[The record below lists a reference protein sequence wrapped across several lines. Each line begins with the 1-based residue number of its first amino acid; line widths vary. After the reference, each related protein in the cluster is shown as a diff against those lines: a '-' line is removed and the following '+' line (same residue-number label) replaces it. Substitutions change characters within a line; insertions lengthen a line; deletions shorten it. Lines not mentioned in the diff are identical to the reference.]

1 MIEFRDV
8 SKVFRTP
15 NSRKVV
21 LDRFSLSIPTGTRVA
36 LLGRN
41 GAGKSTMI
49 GMVAG
54 TVRQDRGQILRR
66 GSVSWP
72 LGFSGSFAPEMTGA
86 QNTRFVARIYGM
98 DTDELLEYV
107 EEFADLGDFINM
119 PVRVYSSGMRARLA
133 FGLSMGINFDWYLVD
148 EITAV
153 GDAAFREKSMGAFRR
168 KLDRAGL
175 FMVSHAMPTL
185 RDFCSSGLLLDEG
198 QATYFPVLE
207 DAIRAYSESIRMQ
220 A

>member
-21 LDRFSLSIPTGTRVA
+21 LDRFSLTIPAGARVA

-41 GAGKSTMI
+41 GVGKSTMI

-86 QNTRFVARIYGM
+86 QNARFVARIYGM
-98 DTDELLEYV
+98 DTDELLAYV
-107 EEFADLGDFINM
+107 EDFAELGDFINM

-133 FGLSMGINFDWYLVD
+133 FGLSMGVNFDWYLVD

-153 GDAAFREKSMGAFRR
+153 GDAAFREKSMSAFRR

-185 RDFCSSGLLLDEG
+185 RDFCTSGLLLDG
-198 QATYFPVLE
+198 GRATFFPVLE
-207 DAIRAYSESIRMQ
+207 DAILAYSESINMK

>member
-21 LDRFSLSIPTGTRVA
+21 LDRFSLTIPAGARVA

-41 GAGKSTMI
+41 GVGKSTMI

-86 QNTRFVARIYGM
+86 QNARFVARIYGM
-98 DTDELLEYV
+98 DTDELLAYV
-107 EEFADLGDFINM
+107 EDFAELGDFINM

-133 FGLSMGINFDWYLVD
+133 FGLSMGVNFDWYLVD

-153 GDAAFREKSMGAFRR
+153 GDAAFREKSMSAFRR

-185 RDFCSSGLLLDEG
+185 RDFCTSGLLLDG
-198 QATYFPVLE
+198 GRATFFPVLE
-207 DAIRAYSESIRMQ
+207 DAIRAYSESINMK

>member
-21 LDRFSLSIPTGTRVA
+21 LDRFSLVIPAGARVA

-41 GAGKSTMI
+41 GAGKSTLI
-49 GMVAG
+49 GMMAG
-54 TVRQDRGQILRR
+54 TVRQDRGQIRRR

-107 EEFADLGDFINM
+107 EEFAELGDFINM

-133 FGLSMGINFDWYLVD
+133 FGLSMGVNFDWYLVD

-153 GDAAFREKSMGAFRR
+153 GDAAFREKSMSVFRR

-185 RDFCSSGLLLDEG
+185 RDFCTSGLLLDQG
-198 QATYFPVLE
+198 KATFFPVLE
-207 DAIRAYSESIRMQ
+207 DAIRAYSTSINMT